1 MRRFS
6 GNKKNK
12 QGEANATNAN
22 ANNPNSLPRPSALG
36 ATSASA
42 SGSSSAKPPQPM
54 LTTDPATLLI
64 DPPSPKTTFE
74 KVTGSFTQRFRR
86 KSSSKQES
94 SAQASGA
101 ISATDAEPPITDT
114 IASTSLERINSP
126 KSSILEN
133 LTSPFSALRKS
144 FSSSKESTDTSNST
158 KEKKRWSLTKRGKN
172 KQDNDAVTNLDSAQT
187 GNIDDLNE
195 QKDAI
200 KKVAS
205 SIGLFDSPYKTHD
218 FTHIDEEEGSMSG
231 NSAAKEANQAKGK
244 RKDKRK
250 KGKIDKEE
258 QVTIQ
263 TTQGSNE
270 EQNKASE
277 SSLVE
282 SEKSENESFEQIQQD
297 EKSSD
302 AIQSNAEQAVG
313 NEDPKQVSFFSS
325 VSNAVHAE
333 FNQTKSEIVEKY
345 SKLKSELHSDASE
358 LIQDTATSGMNLLVS
373 TGLGVISGNNKS
385 DIKQTTI
392 TQSTENYIT
401 SGDNKDVTLTQ
412 EGSPKNSHR
421 RNQSTGLPL
430 ANVSGLGIK
439 DTEANMN
446 RMSTPTINNLQD
458 QEDRSKTTYHSL
470 PKASNA
476 NNQSTD
482 QSFNIQAPNTDK
494 KEVKNKNPRPSASA
508 AKQPK
513 DEPKSLLQRFI
524 ARIGAAFSALGAF
537 LYSLVKPIINVIWP
551 EKDRNDNVNDNSSVD
566 SVEPDSTLNQN
577 DDSSDNDNSG
587 LKNPNIK
594 IIFSNPSTNRS
605 ENNHGNTT
613 TETKKP
619 SKGFGCS
626 IL

>member
-42 SGSSSAKPPQPM
+42 SGSSPAKRPQPM

-64 DPPSPKTTFE
+64 DPPSPKTTFK
-74 KVTGSFTQRFRR
+74 KVKESVTQTFRR
-86 KSSSKQES
+86 KSTSKQES
-94 SAQASGA
+94 SEQASGA
-101 ISATDAEPPITDT
+101 ISATAAEPPITET
-114 IASTSLERINSP
+114 IASTPLERINSP
-126 KSSILEN
+126 GSALFQN

-144 FSSSKESTDTSNST
+144 LSSSKDSTDTSNST

-195 QKDAI
+195 QKVAI

-218 FTHIDEEEGSMSG
+218 FKNFEEEEGSMSG
-231 NSAAKEANQAKGK
+231 NSAAKEAKQGKGK
-244 RKDKRK
+244 RKGKRK
-250 KGKIDKEE
+250 EGKIDKEE

-270 EQNKASE
+270 EQNKVSE

-282 SEKSENESFEQIQQD
+282 SENESFEQIQQD

-313 NEDPKQVSFFSS
+313 NEEPKQVSFFSS
-325 VSNAVHAE
+325 LSDDMHAE
-333 FNQTKSEIVEKY
+333 LEQTKSEIAEKY
-345 SKLKSELHSDASE
+345 SELKSELHSDVSE
-358 LIQDTATSGMNLLVS
+358 LIKNTAISGMDLFVR
-373 TGLGVISGNNKS
+373 TGLDVISENNEIDS
-385 DIKQTTI
+385 KQTTI
-392 TQSTENYIT
+392 TQFTENDIT
-401 SGDNKDVTLTQ
+401 SGANKDVTPTQ
-412 EGSPKNSHR
+412 EDSPRKSHR
-421 RNQSTGLPL
+421 RNQSTGSPL
-430 ANVSGLGIK
+430 ANVSGLGIE
-439 DTEANMN
+439 DTEEKMK
-446 RMSTPTINNLQD
+446 RVSTPTINRLEG
-458 QEDRSKTTYHSL
+458 QEDRSKTYHSL
-470 PKASNA
+470 PKASNK
-476 NNQSTD
+476 NNQSTE
-482 QSFNIQAPNTDK
+482 QSFNIEDPNTAK
-494 KEVKNKNPRPSASA
+494 KQTGVSASA

-513 DEPKSLLQRFI
+513 DEPKSLFQRFI
-524 ARIGAAFSALGAF
+524 ARIGAAFSAVGAF

-551 EKDRNDNVNDNSSVD
+551 EKDRNDDVNDHISED

-594 IIFSNPSTNRS
+594 MMFSNPSTNRS
-605 ENNHGNTT
+605 ENNHGNTA

-619 SKGFGCS
+619 SKGFGCK